1 MLRLVSVGGGTHCIY
16 CEKSQAIPLWRDK
29 LGKGEGQL
37 LPALKLPSSVAVLLR
52 RVDRQTGIAES

>member
-37 LPALKLPSSVAVLLR
+37 LAGKAPLLAVLLR